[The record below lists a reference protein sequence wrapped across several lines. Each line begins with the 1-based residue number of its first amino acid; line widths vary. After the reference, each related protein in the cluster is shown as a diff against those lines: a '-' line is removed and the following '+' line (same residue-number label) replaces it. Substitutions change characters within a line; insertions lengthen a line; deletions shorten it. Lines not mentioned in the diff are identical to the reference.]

1 MEHPLSLFAQGIAAA
16 LGELIRQ
23 LHQQILGTAL
33 FHIRGHRAQK
43 HAVAAKVIDLQ
54 SCAFQQLKV
63 GEERSLFLCR
73 QLHHQRL
80 QQQLGRNIP
89 IVCRQFLEEL
99 TVFRIRLG
107 GRIRS
112 LRCYL
117 RPMRHLKE
125 IYGQRLLEKELYL
138 HTSPETGV
146 WVDTV
151 LGDWIEGSTLHETV
165 AQAAALRD
173 RESLQI
179 LVRLFDRLALAL
191 VTDDRAHGDLKPE
204 NIIVGDDGTLCP
216 IDFDA
221 SYLPAFAG
229 EISPELG
236 TAAYQHPARTA
247 ADFDERIDDYPA
259 ALISTALHALAED
272 PTLWDR
278 YGSSDGLLYTPQRIA
293 SDPAYRET
301 LALFEK
307 RGMAV
312 QYRIAQLLTAPTLR
326 LFGLAELLAE
336 AVREKPAAR
345 SGTEAETPELFVENG
360 RWGYRTAER
369 VVVAPLYDN
378 GFDFTEGLAAVQ
390 LGGTWHYIDTAGRT
404 RLSCPGCAAVKPFR
418 GGKAQVVRNGER
430 QEIAH
435 PLKTPRYQ

>member
-1 MEHPLSLFAQGIAAA
+1 MFTLRQYLLALLDSRGLTRT
-16 LGELIRQ
+16 LGE
-23 LHQQILGTAL
+23 
-33 FHIRGHRAQK
+33 
-43 HAVAAKVIDLQ
+43 ID
-54 SCAFQQLKV
+54 
-63 GEERSLFLCR
+63 
-73 QLHHQRL
+73 
-80 QQQLGRNIP
+80 
-89 IVCRQFLEEL
+89 VCRDEQGRPCFSAGNSAA
-99 TVFRIRLG
+99 VFRIRLG

-151 LGDWIEGSTLHETV
+151 LGDWI
-165 AQAAALRD
+165 
-173 RESLQI
+173 
-179 LVRLFDRLALAL
+179 AL